1 MIKTITNIDF
11 FDDVA
16 LVSINNIPNHVKN
29 IAGILNIIGNNG
41 ISIDMISQSAPHKD
55 KSNISFT
62 LSQDDLGEVVVATQ
76 EFKKLSPMI
85 STDVNGNN
93 TKILLKGEGMRS
105 EFGVAA
111 ELFTILSDN
120 DIQVKL
126 ITTAETE
133 ISCLIDIK
141 DVDKAK
147 EILKK

>member
-55 KSNISFT
+55 KINISFT

>member
-105 EFGVAA
+105 E
-111 ELFTILSDN
+111 
-120 DIQVKL
+120 
-126 ITTAETE
+126 
-133 ISCLIDIK
+133 
-141 DVDKAK
+141 
-147 EILKK
+147 